1 MAIAIYYGYN
11 RKENCINYLKDKMSL
26 ENEEL
31 YTKNIQINKL
41 LYNINNTQIKLEKL
55 IKEVAFATDVVD
67 RSMQEIAVGYSESVK
82 EIENISSSVSGL
94 LAQIKLL
101 DSISKE
107 LSTKIDILNKTNN
120 ILQDIG
126 SSISL
131 YALNASIEASK
142 ITESKGFSVIASEI
156 RKLADRMKVETSII
170 KKEFDTMISLMN
182 QIPDLSE
189 KILNAIENI
198 NSSLVNESALIEE
211 LTAKSEEF
219 QLKFHDSMH

>member
-1 MAIAIYYGYN
+1 M
-11 RKENCINYLKDKMSL
+11 
-26 ENEEL
+26 
-31 YTKNIQINKL
+31 
-41 LYNINNTQIKLEKL
+41 
-55 IKEVAFATDVVD
+55 AFATDVVD
-67 RSMQEIAVGYSESVK
+67 RSMQEIAVGYSESAK
-82 EIENISSSVSGL
+82 EIENISTSVSGL

-156 RKLADRMKVETSII
+156 RKLADRMKVETSIV

-211 LTAKSEEF
+211 LTAKSEEISAEISRLNALI
-219 QLKFHDSMH
+219 QQEGVIEEK